1 MSPELYWMT
10 LTAAMTGLMFVPYM
24 QDRVNIVGIMGAMGN
39 PYEVLVAKPQSPWA
53 VRAMH
58 AHRNAIENLVV
69 FVTFVLTLTALSIST
84 RTTALA
90 CAIYFWARLVHYI
103 LYVLGVRVLRTLVWT
118 IGWLCLVVLF
128 LAIFRLV

>member
-24 QDRVNIVGIMGAMGN
+24 QDRVNILGLFGAMGN
-39 PYEVLVAKPQSPWA
+39 PYELIVVKPQSPWA

-58 AHRNAIENLVV
+58 AHRNAVENLVV
-69 FVTFVLTLTALSIST
+69 FVAFVLVLNALSVST

-103 LYVLGVRVLRTLVWT
+103 LYLLGVRVLRTLVW
-118 IGWLCLVVLF
+118 IVGLLCLLTLF
-128 LAIFRLV
+128 LAIFRVV

>member
-24 QDRVNIVGIMGAMGN
+24 QDRVNILGLFGAMGN
-39 PYEVLVAKPQSPWA
+39 PYELIVVKPQSPWA

-58 AHRNAIENLVV
+58 AHRNAVENLVV
-69 FVTFVLTLTALSIST
+69 FVAFVLVLNALSIST

-103 LYVLGVRVLRTLVWT
+103 LYLLGVRVLRTLVW
-118 IGWLCLVVLF
+118 IVGWLCLLTLF
-128 LAIFRLV
+128 LAIFRVV